1 MLFQGLSVAREALCP
16 RVLCS
21 LLAGFA
27 GPGVHAA
34 EWAIEPA
41 VSVRT
46 EYNDNL
52 RLAVA
57 HPDRVTMS
65 ALSPQLTLRKKTE
78 VSDVSLRG
86 LVNLN
91 GYWDAPA
98 LNTTDYLYNLDSS
111 FTNERS
117 TFGLDA
123 AYVRDSTLASE
134 LRETGVVTTRAQ
146 RSSQRANPQ
155 WSWRFSPLSSVGVS
169 YAFADVSYAAA
180 RSTGLIDYRNQDISF
195 WVSHKLGEHSD
206 LQFGGYF
213 SKYATRP
220 ASYEADTRGI
230 TLSYS
235 SAFSERTKLTGQIG
249 MRSTE
254 SSRQAFTQIYVP
266 TIFPGLFQIVLVPQ
280 RVDSKDS
287 GPVLNI
293 GIESQWSARTSLHAR
308 LSREL
313 NPSGRGSLVEND
325 RISFGATYGFSERT
339 SFNVDAAA
347 YRARFSDAALSASN
361 SRYYTLETRLN
372 SRLDEHWSV
381 GAGYRYA
388 RLEYQNA
395 AQAADANVIFV
406 SARYDWPKIAVSR

>member
-1 MLFQGLSVAREALCP
+1 MLVQGRSARDTVGL
-16 RVLCS
+16 RVICF
-21 LLAGFA
+21 LLAGLA
-27 GPGVHAA
+27 APASVHAA

-41 VSVRT
+41 VSART

-52 RLAVA
+52 RLTLA
-57 HPDRVTMS
+57 PQDGVTMS

-78 VSDVSLRG
+78 ISDVSVRG
-86 LVNLN
+86 SVNFN
-91 GYWDAPA
+91 RFWDAPA
-98 LNTTDYLYNLDSS
+98 LNTTDYLYSLDSS

-117 TFGLDA
+117 TLGLDA

-195 WVSHKLGEHSD
+195 WVSHKLGERD
-206 LQFGGYF
+206 ELQIGTYY

-220 ASYEADTRGI
+220 TAYEADTLGI

-235 SAFSERTKLTGQIG
+235 RAFTERTKLTGQIG
-249 MRSTE
+249 VRSTE

-280 RVDSKDS
+280 RIDSKDS
-287 GPVLNI
+287 GALLNI
-293 GIESQWSARTSLHAR
+293 GLESQWNDRTSLRAR

-325 RISFGATYGFSERT
+325 RVSAGVSYELSERT
-339 SFNVDAAA
+339 SFNVDAVA
-347 YRARFSDAALSASN
+347 YRARFSEAALSASN